1 MIGRGAI
8 GNPWIFS
15 RLTHWL
21 KTRELLPPPTM
32 KDKRDVA
39 LGHLRELENV
49 LGERHAVLHGRKH
62 LAAYT
67 KGMPGSAAF
76 REAVNRLESLGD
88 VMVSVAAYFDRA
100 ILSGSEELAF
110 KGDAHAA

>member
-21 KTRELLPPPTM
+21 KTGELLPPPTL
-32 KDKRDVA
+32 KDKKEVA
-39 LGHLRELENV
+39 LGHLSELEDV
-49 LGERHAVLHGRKH
+49 LGERQAVLHGRKH

-88 VMVSVAAYFDRA
+88 VMVSVAEYFDWA
-100 ILSGSEELAF
+100 ILSGGEELAF
-110 KGDAHAA
+110 KGGAHAA